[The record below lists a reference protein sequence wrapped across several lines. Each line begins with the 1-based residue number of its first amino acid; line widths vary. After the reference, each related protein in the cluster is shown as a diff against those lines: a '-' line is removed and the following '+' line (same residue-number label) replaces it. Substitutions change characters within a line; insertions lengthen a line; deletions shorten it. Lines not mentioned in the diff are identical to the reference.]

1 MARDN
6 WKISDQMVADE
17 LRKAHKETVAEARAA
32 IQRGDLSGEGIALYL
47 PTIEEKY
54 DPIKNVVR
62 NAIDGQ
68 LTNIAE
74 DYAQQYSVVE
84 RDIETFD
91 GELRRLNSAQLEL
104 EQVADEADIP
114 KDQRP
119 VQTITYDNLRDRIK
133 ALKGVKH

>member
-54 DPIKNVVR
+54 DPIKNVIR

-104 EQVADEADIP
+104 EQVADEAGIP